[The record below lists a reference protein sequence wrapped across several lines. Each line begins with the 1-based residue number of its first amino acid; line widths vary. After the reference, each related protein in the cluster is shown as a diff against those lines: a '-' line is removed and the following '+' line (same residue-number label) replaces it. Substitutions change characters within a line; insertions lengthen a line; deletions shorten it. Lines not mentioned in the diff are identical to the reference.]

1 MAGLASKHS
10 PLGPELSGGAHV
22 RLATA
27 GLNSP
32 FPRAG
37 RLKSLGRP
45 LGGPF
50 FIGETPGLAPG
61 VSLSKSGNIWV
72 D

>member
-1 MAGLASKHS
+1 MAGLRAKHS
-10 PLGPELSGGAHV
+10 ALGPGLSGGAHV
-22 RLATA
+22 RLTTA
-27 GLNSP
+27 GQNPP

-37 RLKSLGRP
+37 RLESLGRH
-45 LGGPF
+45 LAAPF

-61 VSLSKSGNIWV
+61 VSLSKSGNICV